1 MNDFNNGKSFEAG
14 NDSMAKIENWPGP
27 MGDNAKIGLVQDFV
41 GVVAPHSEADP
52 ASLLMQFLVAFGSA
66 CGRGPYF
73 SAEADRHGT
82 NLFAVVVGK
91 TNAGRKGTSW
101 GHVLRL
107 FEDAD
112 PTWKTR
118 VHSGLST
125 GEGVI
130 HAVRDRVEKQ
140 DDDGKIKVVDE
151 GVFDKRLLV
160 VESEFSSVLK
170 VATRQGNT
178 LTDILRCAWDGRKLQ
193 TMTRNSPLLATGAH
207 ISIIGHITP
216 DELNRLITDTDAA
229 NGFGN
234 RFLWICARRS
244 KVLPEGGRPDTRAIA
259 ELTGLVADA
268 LKHAQL
274 AGELRRDAE
283 ARAIWHAVYGR
294 LTDDRPGLLGAM
306 TARAA
311 PIVMRIATIYALLD
325 KATEIKAD
333 HLNAALSVWDY
344 CQMSAATIFGD
355 RMGDTTADTILAAL
369 KKAGEDGMSRTD
381 ISNLFTRNIPA
392 PEIERALASLQQH
405 NRAYATSSVMPGRA
419 GRPAQVWKAAA

>member
-1 MNDFNNGKSFEAG
+1 VQQHNSHSVE
-14 NDSMAKIENWPGP
+14 DSAPKMENWPAP
-27 MGDNAKIGLVQDFV
+27 MGNDAKIGIAQDFV
-41 GVVAPHSEADP
+41 GLVAPHSESDP

-82 NLFAVVVGK
+82 NLFAVIVGK

-107 FEDAD
+107 FEGAE
-112 PTWKTR
+112 PTWKAR

-130 HAVRDRVEKQ
+130 HAVRDRVEKS
-140 DDDGKIKVVDE
+140 DDGEIKIVDDGVV
-151 GVFDKRLLV
+151 DKRLLV

-178 LTDILRCAWDGRKLQ
+178 LTDILRCAWDGRRLQ
-193 TMTRNSPLLATGAH
+193 TMTRNSPLLATDSH

-216 DELNRLITDTDAA
+216 NELNRLLTDTDAA

-234 RFLWICARRS
+234 RFLWVCAKRS
-244 KVLPEGGRPDTRAIA
+244 KMLPEGGRPDTRAMA
-259 ELTGLVADA
+259 ELTGHVAES
-268 LKHAQL
+268 LRFAQMV
-274 AGELRRDAE
+274 GELRRDAA
-283 ARAIWHAVYGR
+283 ARTVWHEVYGR

-311 PIVMRIATIYALLD
+311 PIVMRMATTYALMD
-325 KATEIKAD
+325 MSAEITTD
-333 HLNAALSVWDY
+333 HLRAALAVWDY
-344 CQMSAATIFGD
+344 CEQSASVIFGD
-355 RMGDTTADTILAAL
+355 RMGDPTADTILASLAQ
-369 KKAGEDGMSRTD
+369 AGEIGMSRTD
-381 ISNLFTRNIPA
+381 ITNLFTRNVPA
-392 PEIERALASLQQH
+392 PEIERALASLQRH
-405 NRAYATSSVMPGRA
+405 GRAYATSSAIPGRA
-419 GRPAQVWKAAA
+419 GRPAQVWKAATL